1 MLEWYFASRKLTEEG
16 EVVMKP
22 LRTSAKSVDQINAE
36 NDIKF
41 SDTELIKEL
50 PIEVS
55 RYGVAFE
62 DTLEEEFYE
71 GPTKVERQ
79 DETLDSTKFYLKN
92 LNKIPLLKPQEELEL
107 ARRVQEGDL
116 KAKQL
121 LVQHNLRL
129 VVSIAKK
136 YINKG
141 LPFIDLIQEGNLG
154 LIRAAEKFDY
164 TKGFRFST
172 YATWWIKQGITRS
185 LSDKSRLVRLPVHMV
200 EQINQLKRAGE
211 SASRLLSRDLTE
223 QELSSLMEL
232 PVTHV
237 KRLMSNMQTP
247 ISLDLKINDED
258 SDGTVQDLI
267 EDKNKLSP
275 EQITF
280 NDSLSKT
287 VNHALSKFL
296 NEEERMVAELHYGL
310 VDGHKYT
317 LRDIAEKMNITHE
330 QARRVQANALKKLR
344 HPNVIY
350 VLKPFFDSVTE

>member
-1 MLEWYFASRKLTEEG
+1 
-16 EVVMKP
+16 MKP
-22 LRTSAKSVDQINAE
+22 LRTNARSVDQINTE
-36 NDIKF
+36 NVLTF
-41 SDTELIKEL
+41 SDNEITKEV

-55 RYGVAFE
+55 HYGVVFE
-62 DTLEEEFYE
+62 DTLDEEFNE
-71 GPTKVERQ
+71 VPVKTEKL
-79 DETLDSTKFYLKN
+79 DETIDSTKFYLKN
-92 LNKIPLLKPQEELEL
+92 LNKIPLLKPHEELEL
-107 ARRVQEGDL
+107 ARKVQEGDL
-116 KAKQL
+116 KAKKL

-200 EQINQLKRAGE
+200 EQINQIKRVSE
-211 SASRLLSRDLTE
+211 TASTMLSRDLSDT
-223 QELSSLMEL
+223 ELSTLMEL
-232 PVTHV
+232 PVTQI
-237 KRLMSNMQTP
+237 KRLMGNMQTP

-258 SDGTVQDLI
+258 SDGSIQDLI
-267 EDKNKLSP
+267 EDKSKLSP
-275 EQITF
+275 EQVTF
-280 NDSLSKT
+280 NDTLSKT

-296 NEEERMVAELHYGL
+296 NDEERMVAELHYGL
-310 VDGHKYT
+310 IDGHKYT

-330 QARRVQANALKKLR
+330 QARRIQANALKKLR
-344 HPNVIY
+344 HPNVVY
-350 VLKPFFDSVTE
+350 VLKPLFDSVSEQ